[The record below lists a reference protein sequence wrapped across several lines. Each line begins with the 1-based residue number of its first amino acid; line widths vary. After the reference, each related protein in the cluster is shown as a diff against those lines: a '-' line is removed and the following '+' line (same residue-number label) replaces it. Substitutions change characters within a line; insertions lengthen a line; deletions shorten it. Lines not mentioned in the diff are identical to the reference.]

1 MKTASPALLRN
12 RGGAIVNISCTNG
25 FAGYG
30 GTIAYTASKFAVRGM
45 TKTAALEYGKAGIRI
60 NSIHPGGID
69 TPMTRPEGLGEMSA
83 EDQTPVYDMVSLG
96 RVGPPQKMA
105 Q

>member
-1 MKTASPALLRN
+1 
-12 RGGAIVNISCTNG
+12 
-25 FAGYG
+25 
-30 GTIAYTASKFAVRGM
+30 M

-83 EDQTPVYDMVSLG
+83 EDQAAAYEMVSLA
-96 RVGPPQKMA
+96 RVGQPEEVSKLALFLASDESSYCTGAEFLIDGGMLAGTINPYA
-105 Q
+105 RPTYD